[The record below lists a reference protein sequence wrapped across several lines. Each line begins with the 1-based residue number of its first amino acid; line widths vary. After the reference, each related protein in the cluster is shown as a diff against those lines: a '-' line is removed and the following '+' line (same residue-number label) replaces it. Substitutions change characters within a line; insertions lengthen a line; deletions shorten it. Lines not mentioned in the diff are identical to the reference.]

1 MKSRGLPVAL
11 ATALMLAA
19 ALPSS
24 AANGYDGGFV
34 KTVDRI
40 SVAEQSDRRSE
51 GFYQVRD
58 RGKGGHGGRGHHRGG
73 KHHGHRRDHGYSG
86 RHGRHGHYAP
96 RYRYYGGS
104 HRRYR
109 DYYYDDYLGAFI
121 LGGALGYLLSD
132 GYYLDDY

>member
-19 ALPSS
+19 TLPSS
-24 AANGYDGGFV
+24 AANGYDSGFV
-34 KTVDRI
+34 KTVDRT

-58 RGKGGHGGRGHHRGG
+58 RGKGGHGGRSHHRGG
-73 KHHGHRRDHGYSG
+73 RYDGYRGHHERHG
-86 RHGRHGHYAP
+86 RHGRHGYYSP

-104 HRRYR
+104 HRHYR
-109 DYYYDDYLGAFI
+109 DYYYGDYLGALI
-121 LGGALGYLLSD
+121 LGGALGY
-132 GYYLDDY
+132 YLNDY